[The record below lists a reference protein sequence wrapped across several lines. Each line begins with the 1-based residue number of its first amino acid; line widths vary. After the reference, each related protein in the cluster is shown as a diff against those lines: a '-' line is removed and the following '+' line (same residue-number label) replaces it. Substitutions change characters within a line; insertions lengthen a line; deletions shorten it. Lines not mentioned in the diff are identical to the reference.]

1 VYWWVGLVRAQWLV
15 GVWVEKADILE
26 VGVVEVG
33 RSGSAGL
40 LNERVSL
47 DFFFIRVGVIVHSR
61 VEIMYL
67 VALPYSMFRHPL
79 SPIDLV
85 P

>member
-1 VYWWVGLVRAQWLV
+1 VGF
-15 GVWVEKADILE
+15 K
-26 VGVVEVG
+26 VG
-33 RSGSAGL
+33 RSRSAGL
-40 LNERVSL
+40 LNERITS
-47 DFFFIRVGVIVHSR
+47 FFYKLLIFLHSRWVGIDSR

-67 VALPYSMFRHPL
+67 VALPYNMFRHPL